1 MCGEVKRSA
10 EYCVTPLGRAR
21 GPPKSAVIGGAPQTR
36 ERRPWRAASAQAH
49 QPPNPTNQPKTQ
61 TPARGSPDSG
71 PAAAQTPAPRQPTGS
86 REPGAPA
93 HRCDSVDSDSG
104 QKVSLDGWT
113 DGPWLDRVVRE
124 SRIAR
129 TDRRLPP
136 SGSGAHLWLWT
147 GRQMGAAWCGW
158 PSAVRVCVG
167 GSKWRRHV
175 LTSVCSS
182 PRVCC

>member
-1 MCGEVKRSA
+1 LCYPTGPCPRPAEERCDRWSA
-10 EYCVTPLGRAR
+10 AD
-21 GPPKSAVIGGAPQTR
+21 TR
-36 ERRPWRAASAQAH
+36 ETSLAGGECPSSPTP
-49 QPPNPTNQPKTQ
+49 QPNQPTQ
-61 TPARGSPDSG
+61 NPDSS
-71 PAAAQTPAPRQPTGS
+71 PRQPRLRPSGS
-86 REPGAPA
+86 PQAAGSQARRLTAA
-93 HRCDSVDSDSG
+93 TLWIQTVVKRCH
-104 QKVSLDGWT
+104 WM
-113 DGPWLDRVVRE
+113 DGPRDGRWLDRVVRE
-124 SRIAR
+124 SPIAR

-147 GRQMGAAWCGW
+147 GRQMGAASCGW